1 MTATVA
7 IGSDFLEAYARVPR
21 AQQRKVREFTE
32 KFKANPKS
40 AAINY
45 EKIHGVKDDKVRTVR
60 IDQKYRAVILHPPQG
75 EVYVLVWVDN
85 HDEAMDWAKKRTFEI
100 NPQTG
105 ALQIINV
112 TEAEQ
117 AVHADAGKKPS
128 SLFASFADD
137 VLLSFGLPEVLLPA
151 VRAVQNKDDL
161 LALVRHL
168 PAEASDALTWLAEG
182 ERPEEVREVIQATPA
197 KAVDTTDLG
206 KALEHPDTKRR
217 FVAIQSD
224 ADLAAMLDA
233 PLAKW
238 RVFLHPSQD
247 KLVKKHFNGPA
258 RVLGGAGTGK
268 TVVAMHRA
276 RHLAETLC
284 TGPQDRILFT
294 TFTANLAQNVEE
306 MLATLCPDCLNR
318 IEVVHLHAWAVR
330 FLRDQGVEV
339 EVAAQDAVEQCWE
352 EAVQGNGNFDY
363 DLGFLKL
370 EWDHVVQTHGIDTR
384 DAYLKVPRTGRGKT
398 LSRLQRTQVWGV
410 FDRYRQ
416 ALKKRNLLEWLG
428 VIRQA
433 RRLIEQKKPALPY
446 RAVVV
451 DEAQDFH
458 PEEWKLL
465 RALVPGG
472 ANDLFLVG
480 DAHQR
485 IYGRKVVLKDCGIAV
500 QGRASTLKI
509 NYRTTEQIRSW
520 ATTLLRGVDADDL
533 DGGTD
538 EGKGYK
544 SLLSGPKPECRHFT
558 TAREE
563 QAFLA
568 GKLKEL
574 LKQRPPE
581 EMCVVARTAK
591 MLKDEYQ
598 SLLKAE
604 GIPHTVLGQGKE
616 AGGSGVR
623 LATLHRV
630 KGLEFPV
637 MFVAGANAKVV
648 PMRLASV
655 EGDQTAKAEHEER
668 ERSLLFVA
676 ATRARDSLTV
686 TSWGSPSPFLAGLAG
701 MEPAAARPE

>member
-1 MTATVA
+1 MTPTVA
-7 IGSDFLEAYARVPR
+7 IGSDFLEAFARIPR
-21 AQQRKVREFTE
+21 AQQRKVRDFTE

-40 AAINY
+40 AAIHY
-45 EKIHGVKDDKVRTVR
+45 EKIQGVKDDKVRTVR
-60 IDQKYRAVILHPPQG
+60 IDQKYRAVVLHPDQG
-75 EVYVLVWVDN
+75 DVYVLVWVDN
-85 HDEAMDWAKKRTFEI
+85 HDEAMDWAKKRTFAI
-100 NPQTG
+100 NPHTG

-112 TEAEQ
+112 IEAEQ
-117 AVHADAGKKPS
+117 AVHADTRKKPAG
-128 SLFASFADD
+128 LFASFGDD
-137 VLLSFGLPEVLLPA
+137 VLLSFGLPDVLLPA
-151 VRAVQNKDDL
+151 VRAVRTKDDL
-161 LALVRHL
+161 LALSRHL
-168 PAEASDALTWLAEG
+168 PAEASEALTWLAEG
-182 ERPEEVREVIQATPA
+182 VPPEEVKEAVEAAAGKT
-197 KAVDTTDLG
+197 VDTADLAT
-206 KALEHPDTKRR
+206 ALEHPDTRRR

-276 RHLAETLC
+276 RYLAETVC
-284 TGPQDRILFT
+284 TAPEDRVLFT

-318 IEVVHLHAWAVR
+318 IEVVHLHAWAMR
-330 FLRDQGVEV
+330 SLRDHQIEV
-339 EVAAQDAVEQCWE
+339 EVADPEVIDQCWE
-352 EAVQGNGNFDY
+352 EALNSSGTSNY

-370 EWDHVVQTHGIDTR
+370 EWDQIVQTHGIEMR
-384 DAYLKVPRTGRGKT
+384 EAYLKVPRTGRGKT
-398 LSRLQRTQVWGV
+398 LSRLQRTQVWTI

-416 ALKKRNLLEWLG
+416 ALKKRNLCEWLD

-433 RRLIEQKKPALPY
+433 RRLIEQKGLSLPY

-451 DEAQDFH
+451 DESQDFH

-465 RALVPGG
+465 RALVPPGP
-472 ANDLFLVG
+472 NDMFLVG

-485 IYGRKVVLKDCGIAV
+485 IYGRKVVLKDCGINI
-500 QGRASTLKI
+500 QGRSSTLKI

-520 ATTLLRGVDADDL
+520 ATGLLRGVDADDL
-533 DGGTD
+533 DGGKD
-538 EGKGYK
+538 EGKGYR
-544 SLLSGPKPECRHFT
+544 SLLSGPKPECRHFA

-563 QAFLA
+563 QEFLA
-568 GKLKEL
+568 ERLHEL
-574 LKQRPPE
+574 LRDRPAE
-581 EMCVVARTAK
+581 EICLVARTAR
-591 MLKDEYQ
+591 MLKDDYQ

-604 GIPHTVLGQGKE
+604 GIPHTVLGPGKE
-616 AGGSGVR
+616 ASGSGVR

-630 KGLEFPV
+630 KGLEFPA
-637 MFVAGANAKVV
+637 MIVAGVNARVV

-655 EGDQTAKAEHEER
+655 EGDPTAKAEHEER

-686 TSWGSPSPFLAGLAG
+686 TSWGTPSPFLAGLL
-701 MEPAAARPE
+701 ETQPATAR